1 MRKVPTFLFV
11 FSGLLT
17 LAGVTTV
24 RAAAQDLRTIKE
36 MEEFVAKA
44 STPAEHSQLA
54 KHFLEMAAKY
64 KADADTHTAMAAK
77 YRSYP
82 APLRRTGGDPG
93 AHCDHLAH
101 QGREAATTAS
111 ELAKYHDRLATEGPN
126 SGAQPPTTRTL
137 KMPEVRYPD
146 LLSDKEA
153 QELVASA
160 KMPADHAKLGKH
172 FAAKAASYT
181 ADAQRHAAFAA
192 GYRSNTRSST
202 AFAADHCDR
211 LVKQTREA
219 ASAARELSTYHQS
232 LGADTTK

>member
-1 MRKVPTFLFV
+1 MRKFATFLLV
-11 FSGLLT
+11 FSGMAV
-17 LAGVTTV
+17 LAGPASVP
-24 RAAAQDLRTIKE
+24 AAAQELRTTKQ

-44 STPAEHSQLA
+44 STAAEHSQLS

-64 KADADTHTAMAAK
+64 KADADTHAAMAAS
-77 YRSYP
+77 YRRNP
-82 APLRRTGGDPG
+82 GPPRRVGGDPG

-101 QGREAATTAS
+101 QAREAATTAS
-111 ELAKYHDRLATEGPN
+111 ELAKYHERIATEGPN

-146 LLSDKEA
+146 LLADKEA

-160 KMPADHAKLGKH
+160 KTPADHTKLGKH

-181 ADAQRHAAFAA
+181 ADAERHSAFAA
-192 GYRSNTRSST
+192 GYRGNTRSSL

-219 ASAARELSTYHQS
+219 ASAARELASYHQT
-232 LGADTTK
+232 LAGDTTK